1 MTLTYSRYATFDEVV
16 AHYDNTTPLRG
27 KDNVGKDIRPIGDRK
42 RKNERIVKISANCY
56 VLTCGWTFGDA
67 VFPAY
72 HYGEAVPA
80 TNKTL
85 EKFAPIVWR
94 RLRDGT
100 DQVTLRNGWGPSAHT
115 GHYAFLDRH
124 TPAGMY
130 FTIRSGRQYLTV
142 GATQDIRGNLI
153 GHSTTHYLAKV
164 RTTPKPVHQGYS
176 APPSDNRWIKKMSKF
191 VMLHDDNSAV
201 VFRRKNNSEW
211 QHVEGTGRQ
220 EPQNP
225 HVDKAAKA
233 KFKDDINKFFEWGMT
248 VSPLLPLEDDDYQAA
263 RRTELN
269 HYLGTKLST
278 VRWQARPELRAKG
291 KARIIV
297 RDDKH
302 PMRLALWVRFAS
314 NCTNNLWGMRME
326 YYTQTVGTK
335 EDLAHVRA
343 SFNEFIN
350 KQLSFVVGG
359 KE

>member
-67 VFPAY
+67 VFSAY

-124 TPAGMY
+124 TPAGIQ
-130 FTIRSGRQYLTV
+130 FNIRSGRQYLTV
-142 GATQDIRGNLI
+142 GATQGIRGNLN

-164 RTTPKPVHQGYS
+164 RTTPKPVHQIYS
-176 APPSDNRWIKKMSKF
+176 APKTSDNHWIKKMAKF

-225 HVDKAAKA
+225 HVDKAVKA
-233 KFKDDINKFFEWGMT
+233 KFKDDINKFFEWGMAM
-248 VSPLLPLEDDDYQAA
+248 SPLLPLEDDDYQAA
-263 RRTELN
+263 RRTEL
-269 HYLGTKLST
+269 HTYFGKKTL
-278 VRWQARPELRAKG
+278 WRAETLDNN
-291 KARIIV
+291 KARTLV
-297 RDDKH
+297 RDDENS
-302 PMRLALWVRFAS
+302 MRLAFWVRFAS
-314 NCTNNLWGMRME
+314 SCTNNLWGLNME
-326 YYTQTVGTK
+326 YYTQTVKTK
-335 EDLAHVRA
+335 EDLARVRA
-343 SFNEFIN
+343 SFNTFIN
-350 KQLSFVVGG
+350 KQLGFVIGG
-359 KE
+359 KK